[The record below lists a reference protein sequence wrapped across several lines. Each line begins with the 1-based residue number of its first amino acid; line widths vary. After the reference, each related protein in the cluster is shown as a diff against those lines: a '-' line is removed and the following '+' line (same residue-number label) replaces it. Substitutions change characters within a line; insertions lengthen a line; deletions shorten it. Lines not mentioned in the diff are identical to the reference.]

1 MNWFFLVEVLLGRA
15 PGFSAA
21 EVMRLRLFVLAI
33 VMLPTY
39 GLWCAMAW
47 LFAAPAPVTVRGSLS
62 YQGSLVEQGEVEFAP
77 APGEKAQRH
86 SILVEQGKFLL
97 PASQGL
103 LRNKKYVVR
112 AKAYR
117 KTGRLYKNAP
127 GGEPSEEYEQYLPAR
142 YNSESELTFVADR
155 ALAAKG
161 LDLDFQ

>member
-1 MNWFFLVEVLLGRA
+1 MNWFFLVEVLLGRS

-47 LFAAPAPVTVRGSLS
+47 LFAAAAPVTVRGSLS

-77 APGEKAQRH
+77 APGENAQRH
-86 SILVEQGKFLL
+86 STLVEHGKFLL